1 MEKWDDAT
9 GLSTSDMANRSEIM
23 GTCYCS
29 RITLSFTKTSCIMI
43 QCIVISVYSKQS
55 ISTQRS
61 AAPVHFLE

>member
-9 GLSTSDMANRSEIM
+9 GLGTRGMANRSENV
-23 GTCYCS
+23 GVCYCL
-29 RITLSFTKTSCIMI
+29 RVTLSFTMSSCIKI